1 MNLGLGNLITLKRAL
16 LATDLVA
23 RTTWDEKITALG
35 QGVARLLE
43 RHCNRRF
50 ERTDGAVDQFTADR
64 RSWTLQRFPVES
76 IASVE
81 QRDTVSGGWTSL
93 GAVDSILIGWD
104 AGSGI
109 VHFGAVLGPYT
120 SLLRITYTGG
130 LWFDTTED
138 DTGVMPADA
147 TLLIEDIKLAWLL
160 QCQKAWQVMDPLG
173 TGMTKGGGDVA
184 LVGLSLAGLEVI
196 PQVKQLLAPHVRY
209 QIT

>member
-1 MNLGLGNLITLKRAL
+1 MNLGLGNLITLKRFL

-35 QGVARLLE
+35 QGVARLFE

-50 ERTDGAVDQFTADR
+50 ERTADAIDIFTADR

-76 IASVE
+76 IATIE
-81 QRDTVSGGWTSL
+81 QRDTVSGGWVSL

-104 AGSGI
+104 AGSG
-109 VHFGAVLGPYT
+109 VVQFGTVLGPYT
-120 SLLRITYTGG
+120 SNLRITYTGG

-138 DTGVMPADA
+138 ATGVMPADA

-173 TGMTKGGGDVA
+173 TGMTKGGGDVQ